1 MSTTSRIHIVAGG
14 TSYHVRPHLALSA
27 PAFGGAGRAI
37 ERALSRRGRT
47 ASLHLTAMAGGPRD
61 LDTNE
66 DVARL
71 VGTLIRDP
79 ATRVL
84 FMPVALCDFT
94 ASVLE
99 GGAAT
104 PSGKAEPR
112 LRTREGAQTLSLTP
126 APKVIR
132 EIRRERKDVFLV
144 GFKTTAGATE
154 TEQLAAGLTLLK
166 TASCN
171 LVLANDVHTR
181 LQMIV
186 TPEQATYHATTDR
199 ELALDNLVDMALL
212 RADLTFTRSTVVPGD
227 PVPWSS
233 DLVPRTLRTVVDYCV
248 SRGAYK
254 PFLGATVGHFAVKI
268 GEGRFLTSRR
278 KTDFN
283 RLSEVGLVLVEAR
296 GDREVIAHGSRPSVG
311 GQSQRIIFAEHP
323 GLDCIV
329 HFHCPLKPGSDVPV
343 RSQRP
348 FECGSHECGKNTSHG
363 LRGFGPLSAVMLD
376 QHGPNIVF
384 SREADPAQIIRFI
397 EENFDLA
404 GTTAGF
410 PLPVSGPERSHVDI
424 S

>member
-1 MSTTSRIHIVAGG
+1 
-14 TSYHVRPHLALSA
+14 
-27 PAFGGAGRAI
+27 
-37 ERALSRRGRT
+37 
-47 ASLHLTAMAGGPRD
+47 MAGGSRE
-61 LDTNE
+61 LDTND

-71 VGTLIRDP
+71 VGTLVRDP
-79 ATRVL
+79 ATRMI

-94 ASVLE
+94 ASVLLE
-99 GGAAT
+99 GVAT
-104 PSGKAEPR
+104 PSGKNEPR
-112 LRTREGAQTLSLTP
+112 LRTAEGGQTLLLQP

-132 EIRRERKDVFLV
+132 EIRKERKDVFLV
-144 GFKTTAGATE
+144 GVKTTAGATE
-154 TEQLAAGLTLLK
+154 AEQLAAGLTLLK

-171 LVLANDVHTR
+171 LVLANDLHTR

-186 TPEQATYHATTDR
+186 TPEQASYHVTTDR
-199 ELALDNLVDMALL
+199 ALALDNLVDMALL
-212 RADLTFTRSTVVPGD
+212 RGDLTFTRSTVVPGD

-233 DLVPRTLRTVVDYCV
+233 NLVPRTLRTVVDHCV
-248 SRGAYK
+248 ARGAYK

-268 GEGRFLTSRR
+268 GEGQFLTSRR

-283 RLSEVGLVLVEAR
+283 RLAETGLVLVEAR

-329 HFHCPLKPGSDVPV
+329 HFHCPPKPGSEVPV

-348 FECGSHECGKNTSHG
+348 FECGSHECGKNTIQG
-363 LRGFGPLSAVMLD
+363 LRSFGLLAAVMLD
-376 QHGPNIVF
+376 RHGPNIVF
-384 SREADPAQIIRFI
+384 SREADPGQIIQFI

-410 PLPVSGPERSHVDI
+410 PLPVSGPEGAHAAI

>member
-1 MSTTSRIHIVAGG
+1 MSATSIHIVAGG
-14 TSYHVRPHLALSA
+14 TSYPVRPHLSLSA
-27 PAFGGAGRAI
+27 PAFGRAGREI

-47 ASLHLTAMAGGPRD
+47 ASLHLTAMAGGSRE
-61 LDTNE
+61 LDTND

-71 VGTLIRDP
+71 VGTLVRDP
-79 ATRVL
+79 ATRMI

-94 ASVLE
+94 ASVLIE
-99 GGAAT
+99 GVAT
-104 PSGKAEPR
+104 PSGKNEPR
-112 LRTREGAQTLSLTP
+112 LRTAEGGQTLLLRP

-132 EIRRERKDVFLV
+132 EIRKERKDVFLV

-154 TEQLAAGLTLLK
+154 AEQLAAGLTLLK

-171 LVLANDVHTR
+171 LVLANDLHTR

-186 TPEQATYHATTDR
+186 TPEQASYHVTTDR
-199 ELALDNLVDMALL
+199 ALALDNLVDMALL
-212 RADLTFTRSTVVPGD
+212 RGDLTFTRSTVVPGD

-233 DLVPRTLRTVVDYCV
+233 DLVPRTLRTVVDHCV
-248 SRGAYK
+248 ARGAYK

-268 GEGRFLTSRR
+268 GEGQFLTSRR

-283 RLSEVGLVLVEAR
+283 RLAETGLVLVEAR

-329 HFHCPLKPGSDVPV
+329 HFHCPPKPGSEVPV

-348 FECGSHECGKNTSHG
+348 FECGSHECGKNTSQG
-363 LRGFGPLSAVMLD
+363 LRSFGALAAVMLD
-376 QHGPNIVF
+376 RHGPNIVF
-384 SREADPAQIIRFI
+384 SREADPAQIIQFI

-410 PLPVSGPERSHVDI
+410 PLPVSGPEGAHAAI